1 MINLTQREMTLLQ
14 VLAIVIILAVIY
26 LIASSLI
33 GYISSTTD
41 ELSAN
46 IDSISK
52 LDRIHQ
58 EYVEIQDKIEAY
70 KGQLSK
76 SDTITSL
83 IEQWSNS
90 AGIAGNIAYTRRS
103 QSKVQNKYTRVT
115 TNVKLEG
122 VSIEPFLKFLY
133 DVENSGELLNV
144 SYLRINPALK
154 GTSTYDIDL
163 KIDTFSSE

>member
-1 MINLTQREMTLLQ
+1 MINLTKREKTLLQ
-14 VLAIVIILAVIY
+14 VLVIVISLAVIY
-26 LIASSLI
+26 LIASSLV
-33 GYISSTTD
+33 GYVSSTED
-41 ELSAN
+41 EIGGN
-46 IDSISK
+46 INKISK

-58 EYVEIQDKIEAY
+58 DYVEIQEKIEAF
-70 KGQLSK
+70 KRLLSK
-76 SDTITSL
+76 SDNITSL
-83 IEQWSNS
+83 VEQWATS

-115 TNVKLEG
+115 TNVKFEG

-163 KIDTFSSE
+163 KIDSFTSE